1 MSDFR
6 GLYDVRDS
14 VPADTSFI
22 MATFLRG
29 LYYGDSWFSLIP
41 KAIFMENYKK
51 IAESLLQSPK
61 VVVKIACLKEDPNVI
76 LGYSILSADSQV
88 VHWTFVKSAWR
99 KQGIAKALVPQY
111 PVFITHLS
119 DLGRKLMSK
128 YPTAKFNPFSIS

>member
-6 GLYDVRDS
+6 GLYAIRDS
-14 VPADTSFI
+14 VDADTSFI

-41 KAIFMENYKK
+41 KDIFMQNYKT
-51 IAESLLQSPK
+51 IANALILSPN
-61 VVVKIACLKEDPNVI
+61 VVIKIACLKEDPNVI

-128 YPTAKFNPFSIS
+128 YPTTKFNPFALT